1 MLIFSNDLENNLE
14 SLVVDEARTHV
25 LTKIVNTRKGVM
37 KKESDHNVLIAK
49 FNCVIEKPHKKK
61 KHEVYN
67 LKNAEC
73 QKKFHEYTSNTRML
87 SSIFDADEDL
97 NILTKRFIKK
107 LDGCIKMCFKK
118 VRLGNNKDTEEEKL
132 YKKLTILKSL
142 R

>member
-73 QKKFHEYTSNTRML
+73 QKKFHEYL
-87 SSIFDADEDL
+87 VEP
-97 NILTKRFIKK
+97 
-107 LDGCIKMCFKK
+107 
-118 VRLGNNKDTEEEKL
+118 
-132 YKKLTILKSL
+132 
-142 R
+142 